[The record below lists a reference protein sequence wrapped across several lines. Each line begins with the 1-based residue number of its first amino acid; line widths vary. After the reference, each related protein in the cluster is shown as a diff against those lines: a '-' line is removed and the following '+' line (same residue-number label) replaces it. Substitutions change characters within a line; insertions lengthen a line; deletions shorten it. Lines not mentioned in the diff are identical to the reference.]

1 MSWLE
6 QFAITIVLGVLNQ
19 VIKDP
24 TKKAALQS
32 VLLGLANDIYESYGI
47 VPPAGPATAT
57 ASNTVTVRKI
67 G

>member
-1 MSWLE
+1 MNWLE

-24 TKKAALQS
+24 ALKAQLQTQLIGIAS
-32 VLLGLANDIYESYGI
+32 DIAATYGYTL
-47 VPPAGPATAT
+47 TAPGG
-57 ASNTVTVRKI
+57 AVAQVKRI

>member
-24 TKKAALQS
+24 AKKVELQS
-32 VLLGLANDIYESYGI
+32 VLIGLANDIYESYGM
-47 VPPAGPATAT
+47 VPPSPTSTTSLGK
-57 ASNTVTVRKI
+57 RI

>member
-47 VPPAGPATAT
+47 VPPATAATAT
-57 ASNTVTVRKI
+57 ASVTVRKI